1 MADDVKQEDKT
12 IVQKTKE
19 NKIAPQIIA
28 ERKTVEFRSLI
39 QQINTQQMTVG
50 VTLQGFLRQ
59 KIEKEG
65 KKFQPEPF
73 MRVQRGYTWNRTM
86 ASNFVFAMMCLTDI
100 DEPIRFY
107 HEDMTSIPLKCLNGQ
122 QRLTT
127 IWKFVNDLLI
137 LDMRKIGYS
146 KFIYDNKIHNVSEI
160 DGKKFSEIP
169 EEWQDRLL
177 NKGQDIVILHNCT
190 EKQAC
195 EFYKRMST
203 TNKPLRPIEIRR
215 ADMSDTMYELVY
227 ENFLNNSWTRHVM
240 TANSIVAAYGL
251 DLSTQFLSLVAKN
264 EAMEMSRDN
273 IDNIIHELSN
283 FGIDKRIRGV
293 ILNTASYLNETTQI
307 MTDNKKL
314 QDKENQ
320 EKKKGGRRIRNYNTY
335 RFKMFKNKTI
345 SLSFLL
351 AAWYA
356 QERKVTPEV
365 FANWAPKFF
374 ENPSEKYKSSLGTNS
389 TKVGDLPNVRI
400 RLSALQEEM
409 DKLKNKSSK

>member
-1 MADDVKQEDKT
+1 
-12 IVQKTKE
+12 
-19 NKIAPQIIA
+19 
-28 ERKTVEFRSLI
+28 
-39 QQINTQQMTVG
+39 
-50 VTLQGFLRQ
+50 
-59 KIEKEG
+59 
-65 KKFQPEPF
+65 
-73 MRVQRGYTWNRTM
+73 
-86 ASNFVFAMMCLTDI
+86 
-100 DEPIRFY
+100 
-107 HEDMTSIPLKCLNGQ
+107 
-122 QRLTT
+122 
-127 IWKFVNDLLI
+127 
-137 LDMRKIGYS
+137 
-146 KFIYDNKIHNVSEI
+146 
-160 DGKKFSEIP
+160 
-169 EEWQDRLL
+169 
-177 NKGQDIVILHNCT
+177 
-190 EKQAC
+190 
-195 EFYKRMST
+195 
-203 TNKPLRPIEIRR
+203 
-215 ADMSDTMYELVY
+215 
-227 ENFLNNSWTRHVM
+227 
-240 TANSIVAAYGL
+240 
-251 DLSTQFLSLVAKN
+251 
-264 EAMEMSRDN
+264 MEMSRDN